1 MSSQLRRVV
10 LVAAV
15 LLVVIVLVRVYLGA
29 PEPPGIIVDVVI
41 EQEPEPV
48 EEVVIQAET
57 VSTEAEPQEVNA
69 DPPAIQ
75 KPKKKWKPIQK
86 AEVPRGG
93 GVRFTAAVDTA
104 WITIPDA
111 RFKKYGGGVDWAKG
125 KTFIAFKIDD
135 GEAVVKVPKDYPRP
149 AEIYYSVLVK
159 DDEGTW
165 EYVHGENPPP
175 RIRIP

>member
-1 MSSQLRRVV
+1 MSSQLRRIF
-10 LVAAV
+10 LVAVV
-15 LLVVIVLVRVYLGA
+15 LLVVIVVVRAYLGG
-29 PEPPGIIVDVVI
+29 PEPPEVIVDVVI

-48 EEVVIQAET
+48 EEVVIQAEK
-57 VSTEAEPQEVNA
+57 VSTEGEPQEVSA
-69 DPPAIQ
+69 APPSIQ
-75 KPKKKWKPIQK
+75 RPKRKWKPIEK

-104 WITIPDA
+104 WIMIPDA

-135 GEAVVKVPKDYPRP
+135 GEAVVRVPKDYPGP
-149 AEIYYSVLVK
+149 AEIFYSVLVR